1 MRFRT
6 CRPDSSDDRTSQLR
20 DVFFDRSA
28 TLGKAEVLHAEDSAD
43 AIDYIDIS
51 PAGAPSTRSSS
62 APSVNLR

>member
-51 PAGAPSTRSSS
+51 PRRGA
-62 APSVNLR
+62 VNEVVIRPIGQP